1 MQKINKLII
10 SHRGNILS
18 KYGSKAPKILGLLEK
33 FRKAARKQQM
43 TASLVFLDDDS
54 MKSQYGIDK
63 VINGTDPQQ
72 FKDAVDKL
80 YQKIDPDY
88 IVLIGAQDIIPF
100 QPLKNPARRHDDEN
114 EVPSDLPYACEQ
126 AFSIEPKD
134 FVAPSR
140 VVGRIPDIPGN
151 NDPAYLSILINN
163 AINWTPRDP
172 KDYRNYFA
180 LSTVSWKGSTRKNIA
195 KMFGSD
201 AALMFS
207 PLSGP
212 SFTKAQLKPAI
223 HFFNCHGALE
233 EPTFYG
239 EKGKQMPEAFYS
251 KSLINKVSAGTIAAA
266 ECCYGAQL
274 YDINET
280 SQVSIA
286 NTYLQ
291 QGAIAFMGSTNVAY
305 GPSDN
310 LALADLITQFF
321 LVKIF
326 EGASTGRALLEA
338 RLQFLND
345 AGPYLDVIELKT
357 IAQFILLGDPSIHPV
372 KKEIADPDEK
382 NIAWKNSRT
391 NRRENLKQKGVAMGN
406 MIIPPVHY
414 ANNEL
419 PMPVQKEVKK
429 MLKENGMLKNVRK
442 EVYVNAKNARKDGL
456 KNTLNSIKYIA
467 YSTKEDNG
475 KIVHRKILMVKE
487 KGETILGSRIY
498 VSK

>member
-18 KYGSKAPKILGLLEK
+18 KYGSKAPRIISLLQK
-33 FRKAARKQQM
+33 FSKAAKKQQM
-43 TASLVFLDDDS
+43 TSALVFLDDDA
-54 MKSQYGIDK
+54 IDK
-63 VINGTDPQQ
+63 NYSVPKVLNGNDPRQV
-72 FKDAVDKL
+72 KEAVDKL
-80 YQKIDPDY
+80 YHKLDPDY
-88 IVLIGAQDIIPF
+88 IVIVGSQDIIPF

-114 EVPSDLPYACEQ
+114 EVPSDLPYACEHGY
-126 AFSIEPKD
+126 SIESKD

-140 VVGRIPDIPGN
+140 VVGRIPDIPGH
-151 NDPAYLSILINN
+151 NDPAYLTTLINN
-163 AINWTPRDP
+163 AINWIPRDP
-172 KDYRNYFA
+172 KDYKKYFA
-180 LSTVSWKGSTRKNIA
+180 LSTVSWKGSTGKNITR
-195 KMFGSD
+195 MFGSNTE
-201 AALMFS
+201 LLLS
-207 PLSGP
+207 PLNGP
-212 SFTKAQLKPAI
+212 AFSKTQLKPSI

-239 EKGKQMPEAFYS
+239 EKGKQMPEAFYA
-251 KSLINKVSAGTIAAA
+251 KSILKNVSQGTIAAA

-280 SQVSIA
+280 NQVSIA
-286 NTYLQ
+286 NTYLEH
-291 QGAIAFMGSTNVAY
+291 GAVAFMGSTNVAY

-321 LVKIF
+321 LLKIF

-338 RLQFLND
+338 RMQFLND

-357 IAQFILLGDPSIHPV
+357 VAQFLLLGDPSIHPI

-382 NIAWKNSRT
+382 NIAWKNSRV
-391 NRRENLKQKGVAMGN
+391 NRRENLKQKGIAMGN

-419 PMPVQKEVKK
+419 PMPVKKEVKK
-429 MLKENGMLKNVRK
+429 MLKENGMEKDVRK
-442 EVYVNAKNARKDGL
+442 EVYVNSRSAQKDGL
-456 KNTLNSIKYIA
+456 KNTVNSIKYIA
-467 YSTKEDNG
+467 YSTKEDKG
-475 KIVHRKILMVKE
+475 KIVHRKILMIKE